1 MQVRVKIATE
11 QWAAKWTDHAVNE
24 WFHLVAIWQRMEGL
38 SLYINGCLVG
48 NMTSPMAV
56 TYNYNGIPADLV
68 LGSANNAR
76 YGAVILDEFY
86 IYEHAL
92 PSNASSSVYWN
103 YFLNWKF
110 VLPTCHAQDE
120 RHAVI

>member
-1 MQVRVKIATE
+1 MQIRVKIATE
-11 QWAAKWTDHAVNE
+11 QWAVRWTDHAVNE
-24 WFHLVAIWQRMEGL
+24 WFHLVAIWQSMEGL

-48 NMTSPMAV
+48 NMASPMAA
-56 TYNYNGIPADLV
+56 TYNYNGNPADLV

-103 YFLNWKF
+103 YFLN
-110 VLPTCHAQDE
+110 
-120 RHAVI
+120 

>member
-1 MQVRVKIATE
+1 
-11 QWAAKWTDHAVNE
+11 
-24 WFHLVAIWQRMEGL
+24 
-38 SLYINGCLVG
+38 
-48 NMTSPMAV
+48 MTSPMAV
-56 TYNYNGIPADLV
+56 TYNYNGNPADLV

-103 YFLNWKF
+103 YFLNWNLYYQIAKMRDPPLYMSF
-110 VLPTCHAQDE
+110 GGIE
-120 RHAVI
+120 